1 MTKKANESLAVWGRF
16 ALEVGIIMAAIFAA
30 FGALDKRLAVIEF
43 QMKAAT
49 EAQKDW
55 ANKSTVDDL
64 RDRVEK
70 LEQGGYR
77 GR

>member
-1 MTKKANESLAVWGRF
+1 MTKKNGETLAVWGRF
-16 ALEVGIIMAAIFAA
+16 ALEVGIIMAAIFSA
-30 FGALDKRLAVIEF
+30 FGALDKRLAVIES

-55 ANKSTVDDL
+55 ATKSTVDDL
-64 RDRVEK
+64 RQRVEN
-70 LEQGGYR
+70 LEQGGYH